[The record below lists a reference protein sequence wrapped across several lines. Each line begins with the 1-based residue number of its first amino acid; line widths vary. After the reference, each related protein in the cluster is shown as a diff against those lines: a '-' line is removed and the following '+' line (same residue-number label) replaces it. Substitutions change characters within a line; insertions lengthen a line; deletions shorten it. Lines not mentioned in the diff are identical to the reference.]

1 MDGGRR
7 PGFRPRFDGPQGPR
21 FGNGGG
27 GPPPLLGPPSLLGPP
42 GGGPP
47 SLLGAPPGG
56 PPGPPGTFDEPHF
69 GGPPPRRRW
78 QHDEGGPRRS
88 RWGGEVEF
96 DECAPGEDSVTTN
109 EELGGE
115 VEGSGTPLRDEPSAE
130 PAGEAGQ
137 AAAAEE
143 PGGEQEDAA

>member
-7 PGFRPRFDGPQGPR
+7 PGFRPRFDGPQSLLGPR
-21 FGNGGG
+21 FGSGSG

-42 GGGPP
+42 
-47 SLLGAPPGG
+47 PGG
-56 PPGPPGTFDEPHF
+56 APGPPGTFDEPHF

-96 DECAPGEDSVTTN
+96 DECAPGEDSVMAN
-109 EELGGE
+109 EELGAE

-130 PAGEAGQ
+130 PAGGEVGQ
-137 AAAAEE
+137 AAAAEVAAEE
-143 PGGEQEDAA
+143 PGVEQGDAA